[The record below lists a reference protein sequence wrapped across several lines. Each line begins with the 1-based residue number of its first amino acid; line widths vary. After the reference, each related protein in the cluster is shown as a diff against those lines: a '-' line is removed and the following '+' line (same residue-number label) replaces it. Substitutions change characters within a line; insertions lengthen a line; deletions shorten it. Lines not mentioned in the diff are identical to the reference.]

1 MTTRRLL
8 IIHSGKLICKD
19 AINKPGKPVIRLI
32 CGIKNKP
39 NFKMR
44 FFRAC
49 KLRLTRLVRL
59 KNGITNDSPKTRN

>member
-8 IIHSGKLICKD
+8 IIHRGKLIYKD
-19 AINKPGKPVIRLI
+19 AIKKPGKPVIRLI
-32 CGIKNKP
+32 CGIKNKN

-49 KLRLTRLVRL
+49 KLRLTRQVRL
-59 KNGITNDSPKTRN
+59 KNGIMSDSLKTRN